1 MSGKKGSVVRGVAW
15 VGLGRAAFIAISFV
29 STIILA
35 RLLTPDDFGIVAIA
49 SAAAAV
55 VAVVADLPLSQ
66 AVIHHDDPQDE
77 HFHTIWTFGLI
88 RGVLMVALIGG
99 SAPFV
104 ADFYGDER
112 VTGLLIALAFSSA
125 LGSLQNPVIALFE
138 RDLVFWQTIVLNLAD
153 RLVNFAVSVS
163 IAYIYRSYWAIVLG
177 ILAAALVRLILSYVF
192 RAYRPRLS
200 LSKARELMS
209 FSIWLTLGSWV
220 QALNAK
226 ADPLVVGYFVRT
238 NQLGIYSMSQRLA
251 SMTVGQIQSP
261 IAMVL
266 FPTLARMKHDPVRLQ
281 SAYLRVQS
289 VFCTVAFPVGVGIAV
304 LADPIVRLVLGPQ
317 WIPTIPIVQVF
328 VLMQAANAV
337 QHVGPISLATGHT
350 RALFWRDLQILT
362 LRAPLLIGGILI
374 GRTSD
379 IGMIQGAV
387 YGLAVSQAI
396 MIVWSIR
403 LIGTLNGIGLRDHFK
418 GAWRPLLA
426 CGIMAVSVLA
436 AHAALGPMT
445 PAIEGYATTAALIL
459 LGAVTYFLSLFSLWI
474 LKGRPAGPE
483 QEALDIVRLGLNRLQ
498 RSPS

>member
-1 MSGKKGSVVRGVAW
+1 MSGKKGSVVKGVAW
-15 VGLGRAAFIAISFV
+15 VGLGRATYVIISFV

-55 VAVVADLPLSQ
+55 VAVMADLPLSK
-66 AVIHHDDPQDE
+66 AVIHHDQPEAE

-88 RGVLMVALIGG
+88 KAVAMVVLIGG

-112 VTGLLIALAFSSA
+112 VTGLLIALSFSAA
-125 LGSLQNPVIALFE
+125 LGSLQNPVLALFE
-138 RDLVFWQTIVLNLAD
+138 RDLVFWQTIALSLAD
-153 RLVNFAVSVS
+153 RVANFVVS
-163 IAYIYRSYWAIVLG
+163 ISVAYIYRSYWAIVLG
-177 ILAAALVRLILSYVF
+177 ILAASLVRLILSYVF

-220 QALNAK
+220 QALNSK

-266 FPTLARMKHDPVRLQ
+266 FPTLARMKHDPARLR

-289 VFCTVAFPVGVGIAV
+289 VFCTVAFPVGVGFAV

-317 WIPTIPIVQVF
+317 WIPTIPIVQAF
-328 VLMQAANAV
+328 ILMQAANAV
-337 QHVGPISLATGHT
+337 QHVGPIAMATGHT
-350 RALFWRDLQILT
+350 RALFWRDLQILV
-362 LRAPLLIGGILI
+362 LRAPLLVGGILL
-374 GRTSD
+374 GRGSD
-379 IGMIQGAV
+379 IGMLQGAV
-387 YGLAVSQAI
+387 YGLACSQAI
-396 MIVWSIR
+396 MIVWSIM
-403 LIGTLNGIGLRDHFK
+403 LIRTLNGIGLRDHFE

-426 CGIMAVSVLA
+426 CAAMAIAVLA
-436 AHAALGPMT
+436 AEQALIPIPPT
-445 PAIEGYATTAALIL
+445 LEGYAEMIALIL
-459 LGAVTYFLSLFSLWI
+459 LGAATYFLSLLVLWYVR
-474 LKGRPAGPE
+474 GRPKGPE
-483 QEALDIVRLGLNRLQ
+483 QEFLDIVGPAISRLR
-498 RSPS
+498 RSPG